1 MSELEERIR
10 NSISSYLAGD
20 IDATRL
26 TSLLPDGW
34 DLDEV
39 DDVAATDLALFTI
52 GYLAGYQSGD
62 RDEADLRQRL
72 RDLVATTVEVEY
84 LADDLLTVLA
94 SRAAE
99 TTEASVEGDSSLE
112 AGFER
117 EASQHLRTRRQ
128 TTTALLDRPR
138 SH

>member
-10 NSISSYLAGD
+10 NLISRYLAGA

-26 TSLLPDGW
+26 NSLLPDGW

-39 DDVAATDLALFTI
+39 DDAPASDLALFAI

-62 RDEADLRQRL
+62 RDEAELRARLSDLI
-72 RDLVATTVEVEY
+72 ATTIEVEY
-84 LADDLLTVLA
+84 PSEDLLTVLA

-99 TTEASVEGDSSLE
+99 TIEVSVEGGSSLA

-117 EASQHLRTRRQ
+117 EASQNLRTEHQ
-128 TTTALLDRPR
+128 TTTALLDPPR
-138 SH
+138 SR